1 MNNSGKNTR
10 AGNIVATVAI
20 LALGACGVVL
30 DGAAEP
36 DDGFIGEV
44 PEQVLALAAPNQ
56 NLGAVR
62 LMPDD
67 RCYWYL
73 HSGPVEDTMLPLLT
87 TDGRMICSQPA
98 DAAA

>member
-1 MNNSGKNTR
+1 MNNSGKHTR
-10 AGNIVATVAI
+10 AGTMMAAVAA
-20 LALGACGVVL
+20 LALGACGVPM
-30 DGAAEP
+30 DGAVEP
-36 DDGFIGEV
+36 DDGFTAEV
-44 PEQVLALAAPNQ
+44 PEQVLALAAPDQ
-56 NLGAVR
+56 NLEAVR